1 MLSTRRATTSRPV
14 RTKPV
19 AARTIAPRFPS
30 PASTVPEDPDPEY
43 IFNQLAKHHI
53 KIRDFAQCPPYTTGA
68 SLPNNSVSTPAF
80 APHCENLSKI
90 VHPISPACVPFP
102 PETFDPYKALGEFE
116 FRLRQRPRAL
126 PIGGKT
132 LRRLI
137 EIGWVTENEVET
149 RCSESDLGSLENFDS
164 RNRMRLLKLTALR
177 EQRER
182 EFATPPASV
191 PIIPV
196 VSKKPGTGLP
206 INEGY
211 TSTGA
216 YPYVTLPSET
226 VPTFAE
232 REALIRG
239 LRLHFNVTDRVIRM
253 GLAME
258 RERERDRLEAE
269 EALIRMRRED
279 EAERK
284 RVECEVLLPNAEMDE
299 DLSNGTALTT
309 GPVTLA
315 VLQPA
320 AEITS
325 LSPRA
330 ANPRKRSPHDAW
342 ADEENHS
349 KDNNDELEPKRSRL
363 VRSQSETWY
372 EQQRRQQQQSPSSR
386 SKDNHPR
393 PHSHSPRKAIT
404 ASFETRN
411 NSNLQSQS
419 HSRCQ
424 LRNQPSP
431 FTPPEIQ
438 YPAPLSTYDPN
449 LYPDAASAIEAQSQ
463 QSESQGRRHPHSYRP
478 GTDTPPAS
486 DEDDGD
492 EKKGIMV
499 RRGFGLTEDGKPDMS
514 RPNALKRGPK
524 KGVQRELTRGRTL
537 VQIF

>member
-1 MLSTRRATTSRPV
+1 M
-14 RTKPV
+14 
-19 AARTIAPRFPS
+19 
-30 PASTVPEDPDPEY
+30 
-43 IFNQLAKHHI
+43 
-53 KIRDFAQCPPYTTGA
+53 
-68 SLPNNSVSTPAF
+68 
-80 APHCENLSKI
+80 
-90 VHPISPACVPFP
+90 PFP

-116 FRLRQRPRAL
+116 FRLRQRPRIL

-137 EIGWVTENEVET
+137 EIGWVTENEVES
-149 RCSESDLGSLENFDS
+149 RCSESDLESLEKFDS

-182 EFATPPASV
+182 EFGTTTSTSV
-191 PIIPV
+191 PIVPV
-196 VSKKPGTGLP
+196 VSNNETVEPGIGLA

-216 YPYVTLPSET
+216 YPYVTLPSEA

-232 REALIRG
+232 REVLIRG
-239 LRLHFNVTDRVIRM
+239 LRPHFNVTDRVIRM

-299 DLSNGTALTT
+299 DLFDGSALTA
-309 GPVTLA
+309 GPVIPA

-325 LSPRA
+325 LSPRT
-330 ANPRKRSPHDAW
+330 ANPRKRSPQVAW
-342 ADEENHS
+342 ADEENHP

-363 VRSQSETWY
+363 GRSQSETWY
-372 EQQRRQQQQSPSSR
+372 EQQRRQQQQSPSGR

-393 PHSHSPRKAIT
+393 PHSHSPRKGVT
-404 ASFETRN
+404 ASFGIRN
-411 NSNLQSQS
+411 NSQT
-419 HSRCQ
+419 HPRCQ
-424 LRNQPSP
+424 LQNQASP

-486 DEDDGD
+486 DDEGDGD

-499 RRGFGLTEDGKPDMS
+499 GRGFGLTEDGEPDMN